1 MHLLESHVCDRWTA
15 PTGDPW
21 PIRHAVTGEPVAAV
35 SSEGIDRLRF
45 AKPTYP
51 GDTLSVHLTCRRK
64 TLRAGTG
71 YGQVAWDSEVVNQD
85 GQVAWDS
92 EVVKQ
97 RGEVAAA
104 HDVLTMVD
112 ADPA

>member
-21 PIRHAVTGEPVAAV
+21 PILHVVTGEPVAAV
-35 SSEGIDRLRF
+35 SSEGIDRLHF
-45 AKPTYP
+45 AKPIYP

-71 YGQVAWDSEVVNQD
+71 YGE
-85 GQVAWDS
+85 VAWDS

-104 HDVLTMVD
+104 HDVLTIVD